1 MDDVIGD
8 APEPQRPPRPARSPR
23 LPARSSVGGPGR
35 RRLLGTV
42 VGLAAVVAVVAVS
55 RAGLANDPPAGP
67 AAAITTVPLDGE
79 LLQLTAGQDTVY
91 AVVQDCTD
99 PDRCVV
105 ALLSSAS
112 DGRVWHRV
120 ALPGKP
126 PTVAAARAWRLQ
138 VSGAEDQLSIE
149 DDATGV
155 VHLGTSSFS
164 TKRIVAGKPV
174 ERVPA
179 NQESLTRLCPTPQCP
194 APTVQFLEPRTGV
207 RSALE
212 HQPPFPPTVLT
223 VEGSQLWVAGI
234 DPATGKYA
242 AAVSTDDGDSW
253 NAVPLPAVSTDS
265 GRVPRL
271 VPVPERE
278 RAYLVLGS
286 PTADGIDTVYG
297 VWTVPD
303 PRTREDPR
311 EIRPDP
317 ALPGFTSAVGL
328 RDGRLAVA
336 GQVPAVLSPDGA
348 VVRVPAG
355 DSPPLPA
362 RSLQRGPHALLIAEA
377 LPDSGAGIVVSR
389 TGDPADWQLLPIRL
403 PA

>member
-8 APEPQRPPRPARSPR
+8 APEPHRAPRPAR
-23 LPARSSVGGPGR
+23 LPARPAVGGPGR
-35 RRLLGTV
+35 RRLLGIV

-55 RAGLANDPPAGP
+55 RAGLKNDPPAGP
-67 AAAITTVPLDGE
+67 AAAVTTVPLDGD
-79 LLQLTAGQDTVY
+79 LLQLAAGQDTVY

-112 DGRVWHRV
+112 DGRAWQRI
-120 ALPGKP
+120 ALPGKA
-126 PTVAAARAWRLQ
+126 PTVAAARDWRLE
-138 VSGAEDQLSIE
+138 VSGPEDQLSIE
-149 DDATGV
+149 DDAAGV
-155 VHLGTSSFS
+155 VHLGTSSFG
-164 TKRIVAGKPV
+164 TKRIATGKPV
-174 ERVPA
+174 GRVPA
-179 NQESLTRLCPTPQCP
+179 NRESLTRLCPTPRCP
-194 APTVQFLEPRTGV
+194 APTLQFLEPRTGV
-207 RSALE
+207 RSALA
-212 HQPPFPPTVLT
+212 HQPPFPPTVLA

-242 AAVSTDDGDSW
+242 VAVSTDDGDTW
-253 NAVPLPAVSTDS
+253 YAVSLPAVSTDG
-265 GRVPRL
+265 GRVARL
-271 VPVPERE
+271 VPVPERDL
-278 RAYLVLGS
+278 AYLVLGS

-303 PRTREDPR
+303 PRTGEDPR

-317 ALPGFTSAVGL
+317 GLPGFSSAVGR

-348 VVRVPAG
+348 VARVPDDESPPVPAG
-355 DSPPLPA
+355 
-362 RSLQRGPHALLIAEA
+362 SLQRGPHALLVAEA
-377 LPDSGAGIVVSR
+377 PPERGAGIVVSR
-389 TGDPADWQLLPIRL
+389 TGDPADWQLRLIRL